1 MDKIVYWGPKI
12 YSWNYYFI
20 IIIIIFS
27 ATMDSI
33 NGSTE
38 NLIGLFASPLVSS
51 CACALLVLYAMNFVL
66 SDSVNT
72 LALVTANTLIT
83 NTYVWNLVTSCFF
96 ETSILKLLSDI
107 GSLVLLAN
115 SIQIKNNEQFFLYFI
130 FSLLA
135 CTIGT
140 SIYCLVRFFSSGNEI
155 MLISPIYG
163 FNGVIMCILMFARQ
177 QRRDELGTVKSI
189 RV

>member
-1 MDKIVYWGPKI
+1 
-12 YSWNYYFI
+12 
-20 IIIIIFS
+20 
-27 ATMDSI
+27 MDSM

-38 NLIGLFASPLVSS
+38 NLIGLFTSPLVSS
-51 CACALLVLYAMNFVL
+51 CCCALLVLYAMNFFL
-66 SDSVNT
+66 SDAVNS

-96 ETSILKLLSDI
+96 ETNILKLLSDI

-155 MLISPIYG
+155 MIICK
-163 FNGVIMCILMFARQ
+163 IER
-177 QRRDELGTVKSI
+177 T
-189 RV
+189 